1 MQRKAK
7 PAHRRVSLCMVFQ
20 RRQNSPKVQFDTA
33 PTQSNAQPQIELS
46 TIFLTFH
53 WDQLGNIR
61 QRGWIERLKISKVD
75 KFESDLLKTNENIAT
90 QSRDILQTFVWWE
103 PSSFSTPLP
112 PPPTTLRRTTNV
124 GKIRDFEELFLLS
137 LWASLSKTWLV
148 Y

>member
-1 MQRKAK
+1 M
-7 PAHRRVSLCMVFQ
+7 
-20 RRQNSPKVQFDTA
+20 QFDTA

-103 PSSFSTPLP
+103 ASSFSTPPIPLP
-112 PPPTTLRRTTNV
+112 PPPPYEDLQTSAKFATLRSCFFARF
-124 GKIRDFEELFLLS
+124 GRLS
-137 LWASLSKTWLV
+137 LKRG
-148 Y
+148 

>member
-1 MQRKAK
+1 M
-7 PAHRRVSLCMVFQ
+7 HGVLT
-20 RRQNSPKVQFDTA
+20 SPKQSQGTIRHGSDPIKRTA
-33 PTQSNAQPQIELS
+33 SNRAS

-103 PSSFSTPLP
+103 PSS
-112 PPPTTLRRTTNV
+112 
-124 GKIRDFEELFLLS
+124 S
-137 LWASLSKTWLV
+137 LALDVSL
-148 Y
+148 

>member
-1 MQRKAK
+1 M
-7 PAHRRVSLCMVFQ
+7 
-20 RRQNSPKVQFDTA
+20 QFDTA

-61 QRGWIERLKISKVD
+61 QRGWIERLKVSKVD

-103 PSSFSTPLP
+103 ASSFSTPP
-112 PPPTTLRRTTNV
+112 TPPTPHPT
-124 GKIRDFEELFLLS
+124 
-137 LWASLSKTWLV
+137 KTYKRL
-148 Y
+148 